1 MAKKDIIRDD
11 LTVATKIEDN
21 KYHGPTVQVFLQPLE
36 DSGDDGIPVDQ
47 FEHVQIANEEGV
59 QEFHILRGENVEIP
73 VPAYIALKEKYGKKI

>member
-1 MAKKDIIRDD
+1 MAKKEIIKDD